1 MLHRRH
7 LASFTF
13 TSLAVILGAG
23 LAGCGDDG
31 PPITPGSGSSS
42 SSGTGGQG
50 GGGTGGVGGVGGQGG
65 QGGQGGAGGGMGGTG
80 GVGGMACEPVPEVC
94 GDNKDNNCD
103 GEVDEGCCAP
113 GSTQS
118 CYTGP
123 DGTMGVGACMAGVQT
138 CNPDGLGYGPCV
150 GEVVPG
156 TQTCGLTDEDC
167 NGVVGDGPGCLC
179 TPGTTMPCYTGPAG
193 TQNAGICKG
202 GTATCAADGLSYGA
216 CLGQVLPQAE
226 TCNAQDDDCDT
237 FIDDGANC
245 ACAPNSTKAC
255 YTGPM
260 GTSGVGL
267 CKMGVETCAPDGS
280 GYGPCTGEVLPS
292 PENCA
297 TVGDDDCNG
306 QAPACTGDTSW
317 ARAFGNNQAQIA
329 LAVATDAQGNGVVVG
344 RFNGAITLPAPI
356 GTLTA
361 TGNDNIFVIKYNA
374 AGTVVWAK
382 KYGDAAG
389 QDVGSVA
396 IDSAGDVLIAGE
408 FLGTINF
415 GGTALTSNM
424 GSRDIFVAKLA
435 SATGNHIWSQAIAN
449 AYTQEEASVA
459 VDAAD
464 NVYVSGTFSAPLTI
478 GANVLTPSAM
488 GGLEVFVTK
497 MDKNG
502 TPQWAKAITGPAT
515 QYAYDLAVS
524 PAGEIALAGAFQT
537 SIDFGG
543 GKTLTSA
550 GGYDIFVAKLDAM
563 GNPIF
568 VLGAGDAELQRAN
581 AVAIDSAGNV
591 LVTGEYNGSMDLGN
605 GTVTSGG
612 VEDVFIAKYSP
623 SGFHMWSKVMGGVST
638 QRGKDIAVDA
648 FNNVLVTGQF
658 WAGTDFGKGVLSSN
672 GEHDIFVA
680 KYNPAGTAAWTKKFG
695 GGLTESGETVAADS
709 SANVWLAG
717 SYRSNNILFGD
728 GNFTANA
735 GLEDAFVLKLAQ

>member
-13 TSLAVILGAG
+13 SSLALIVGAG
-23 LAGCGDDG
+23 LAGCSDD
-31 PPITPGSGSSS
+31 PAPGTTSTGSSS
-42 SSGTGGQG
+42 SSSGAGGQG
-50 GGGTGGVGGVGGQGG
+50 GGGTGGVGGEGGTGG
-65 QGGQGGAGGGMGGTG
+65 MGGVGGGMGGTG
-80 GVGGMACEPVPEVC
+80 GVGGIVCEPVDEVC
-94 GDNKDNNCD
+94 GDNIDNNCD
-103 GEVDEGCCAP
+103 GQTDEGCCTP
-113 GSTQS
+113 GSTQA

-123 DGTMGVGACMAGVQT
+123 DGTMGVGACKAGVQT
-138 CNPDGLGYGPCV
+138 CSPDGLSYGPCV

-156 TQTCGLTDEDC
+156 VQTCGLTDEDC
-167 NGVVGDGPGCLC
+167 NGVVGDGAGCLC
-179 TPGTTMPCYTGPAG
+179 TPGNTMPCYTGPAG
-193 TQNAGICKG
+193 TKNVGICKE
-202 GTATCAADGLSYGA
+202 GTATCAPDGLSYGA
-216 CLGQVLPQAE
+216 CAGQVLPQAE
-226 TCNAQDDDCDT
+226 ACNAADDDCDS
-237 FIDDGANC
+237 FVDDGASC

-267 CKMGVETCAPDGS
+267 CKSGVETCAPDGS
-280 GYGPCTGEVLPS
+280 GYGPCTGEVLPT

-297 TVGDDDCNG
+297 TTGDDDCNG
-306 QAPACTGDTSW
+306 QAPACTGDTTW
-317 ARAFGNNQAQIA
+317 VRTFGNNQNQIG
-329 LAVATDAQGNGVVVG
+329 LAVATDAQGNGVFVG
-344 RFNGAITLPAPI
+344 RFSGAITLPAPI

-361 TGNDNIFVIKYNA
+361 TGNDNLFVIKYNST
-374 AGTVVWAK
+374 GTVVWAK

-389 QDVGSVA
+389 QDVTSVA

-415 GGTALTSNM
+415 GGTALTSNN

-435 SATGNHIWSQAIAN
+435 AATGDHVWSQAIAN

-464 NVYVSGTFSAPLTI
+464 NVYVSGTFSSNLTI
-478 GANVLTPSAM
+478 GANVISPIAG
-488 GGLEVFVTK
+488 GGLEVFVAK
-497 MDKNG
+497 LNKSG
-502 TPQWAKAITGPAT
+502 TPLWAKAITGPGT

-524 PAGEIALAGAFQT
+524 PAGDIALAGAFQT

-550 GGYDIFVAKLDAM
+550 GGYDIFVAKLDTM

-568 VLGAGDAELQRAN
+568 VLGAGDGELQRAN
-581 AVAIDSAGNV
+581 AVALDSAGNV

-612 VEDVFIAKYSP
+612 SEDVFIAKYSP
-623 SGFHMWSKVMGGVST
+623 SGFHMWSKAMGGVST
-638 QRGKDIAVDA
+638 QRGKDIAVDP
-648 FNNVLVTGQF
+648 FNNVIVTGQF
-658 WAGTDFGKGVLSSN
+658 WASTDFGKGNVSSN

-695 GGLTESGETVAADS
+695 GGLSESGETVAADGN
-709 SANVWLAG
+709 AAVWLGG
-717 SYRSNNILFGD
+717 SYRSTNVLFGD
-728 GNFTANA
+728 GNFTVNN
-735 GLEDAFVLKLAQ
+735 GQEDVVLIKMAQ